1 MDDSGEDIMRATYGA
16 LCDHGYAD
24 LTMRDIAEE
33 SELSKAA
40 LHYHYESKRGL
51 MLAFLDYLYDGFT
64 DRVGGADPDARPDEQ
79 LRTFLS
85 AVLHPPGEDE
95 TRDFRT
101 ALLEIKAQAPY
112 DEAFRERLAAFDEHV
127 ADTVVELVRLGIED
141 GTYRADADPQ
151 EVAEFVLVVVNGA
164 QSRHVVAGESVDVAL
179 AALESY
185 LDAHLREVER

>member
-1 MDDSGEDIMRATYGA
+1 MDDASEDIMRATYGA

-33 SELSKAA
+33 SDLSKAA

-51 MLAFLDYLYDGFT
+51 MLAFLDYLYDRFT
-64 DRVGGADPDARPDEQ
+64 DRVSGVASDVPPDEH
-79 LRTFLS
+79 LRAFLS

-95 TRDFRT
+95 TRNFRT

-112 DEAFRERLAAFDEHV
+112 DDAFRERLAAFDDHV
-127 ADTVVELVRLGIED
+127 AGTVRDLVSAGVAEGIYREDT
-141 GTYRADADPQ
+141 DPD

-164 QSRHVVAGESVDVAL
+164 QSRHVVAGESVDVGL
-179 AALESY
+179 AALDSY
-185 LDAHLREVER
+185 LDAHRRGGDA